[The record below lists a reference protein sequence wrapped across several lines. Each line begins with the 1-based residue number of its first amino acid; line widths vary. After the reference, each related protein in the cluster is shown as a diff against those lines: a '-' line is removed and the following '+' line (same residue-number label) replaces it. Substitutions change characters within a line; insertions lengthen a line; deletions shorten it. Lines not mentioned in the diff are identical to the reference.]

1 MAVEPYSFEFNLFL
15 ILTIILL
22 IAKLLLSFYLGFKVY
37 RRSKERGEFKLDFM
51 ASVLMLVISLLVSR
65 ILYTIFDFQ
74 LTVFNPDLYY
84 VSPNVE
90 VWKIAGLVATLGSST
105 VLYVIDKRILKFRFK
120 GIIAYIFIIISLIRF
135 FLPINSKADF
145 TLNST
150 IGSIAQLAFLII
162 PVVFISLGWKIPDL
176 RRNAFLV
183 AFGIIIYIFGSI
195 IVSEFILSPIREIFG
210 DGGQILVFFIFLI
223 SKISGLTMASYGV
236 TKFTR

>member
-1 MAVEPYSFEFNLFL
+1 
-15 ILTIILL
+15 
-22 IAKLLLSFYLGFKVY
+22 
-37 RRSKERGEFKLDFM
+37 
-51 ASVLMLVISLLVSR
+51 
-65 ILYTIFDFQ
+65 
-74 LTVFNPDLYY
+74 
-84 VSPNVE
+84 
-90 VWKIAGLVATLGSST
+90 
-105 VLYVIDKRILKFRFK
+105 
-120 GIIAYIFIIISLIRF
+120 
-135 FLPINSKADF
+135 
-145 TLNST
+145 
-150 IGSIAQLAFLII
+150 LII